1 MPTDRLD
8 ALLSRFSLSARMFH
22 AGPLCGINDFAPEPG
37 LGQLHLVRRGPVAVS
52 HAGTPPVRVSE
63 PSLLFYP
70 RPLAHRFETD
80 ARVGAEM
87 ACAHVRFNAGSA
99 NPLTEALP
107 AFVCLP
113 LHALHDTSDLL
124 EALFDEAF
132 RPRCGRQAV
141 VDRLYEVVVI
151 RILRQLMEQGRVN
164 TGLLA
169 GLAHPNLARAL
180 VAMHERPAR
189 DWSLEALAAE
199 AGQSRSVF
207 AATFRR
213 ELGCT
218 PGDYLARWRVSL
230 AQAAL
235 RRGRPLKLIAGEVGY
250 GSEAAL
256 SRAFKSVCGL
266 APRDWRKAVAAGEPH
281 AQADARGEISGA
293 GLPET
298 R

>member
-1 MPTDRLD
+1 MLPDRLD
-8 ALLSRFSLSARMFH
+8 ALLRRFSLSARMFH
-22 AGPLCGINDFAPEPG
+22 AGALCGITEFAPEPG
-37 LGQLHLVRRGPVAVS
+37 LGQLHLVRRGPLVVS
-52 HAGTPPVRVSE
+52 HAGAVPMHVTE

-80 ARVGAEM
+80 AQVGAEM
-87 ACAHVRFNAGSA
+87 ACAHVRFNVGSS
-99 NPLTEALP
+99 NPVSDALP

-113 LHALHDTSDLL
+113 LRALHDTGALL

-151 RILRQLMEQGRVN
+151 RILRHLMAEGRVD

-180 VAMHERPAR
+180 VAMHERPGQG
-189 DWSLEALAAE
+189 WSLEDLAAE

-218 PGDYLARWRVSL
+218 AGDYLTRWRVSL
-230 AQAAL
+230 AQEAL

-256 SRAFKSVCGL
+256 SRAFKAACGC
-266 APRDWRKAVAAGEPH
+266 APRAWLKSVAGRAAVEG
-281 AQADARGEISGA
+281 
-293 GLPET
+293 
-298 R
+298 